1 METVFLGIVAR
12 PMGAFKEY
20 LDLNYQTL
28 KVNVDM
34 MSVTQIAF
42 TFCDANGR
50 SPLGT
55 STWVF
60 NFRFDESKDL
70 FSQEAIDGFR
80 LPIDPRLRVSGID
93 GHVFGELLMTTGI
106 VLNEDIK
113 WITVLGAQDLAEQ
126 VTKTRVREDQSWIT
140 FCGLYDYGYLLRFLT
155 SQA

>member
-50 SPLGT
+50 SPLGI

-93 GHVFGELLMTTGI
+93 GHVFGELLMSTGI

-113 WITVLGAQDLAEQ
+113 WITVLDSGSIGAGHQDWNWERPRGSSLA
-126 VTKTRVREDQSWIT
+126 
-140 FCGLYDYGYLLRFLT
+140 YLLWTVRFR
-155 SQA
+155 